1 MVLKLPKSVLE
12 SLPSPD
18 SKGLVRVSIAL
29 RLDDGGKARVSEIND
44 VPTDPADNGEEEADP
59 ADSDSASPDLDEVA
73 GEMPSP
79 DDVAS
84 QILSP

>member
-44 VPTDPADNGEEEADP
+44 VPTDPSDNGEEESDP
-59 ADSDSASPDLDEVA
+59 ADADSDDLDKAA

-84 QILSP
+84 QILQP